1 VDDLDEANQHRMTV
15 EGSRRLVAQEYAD
28 DPDSPVVGA
37 ESYHRI
43 EVDGECQRLESAGRV
58 GGRKTAGRV
67 VWWQTDSV
75 RGKDVVTDDPFWTLE
90 PGASGES
97 DISTH
102 VDDVLY
108 DADTR

>member
-1 VDDLDEANQHRMTV
+1 MAV
-15 EGSRRLVAQEYAD
+15 EGSRRRVAQEYAD

-37 ESYHRI
+37 KSYHGI
-43 EVDGECQRLESAGRV
+43 EVDGESRRLESAGRV
-58 GGRKTAGRV
+58 ESHKTAGRV

-75 RGKDVVTDDPFWTLE
+75 RGGDVVADDPFWTFE

-97 DISTH
+97 GVSEH

-108 DADTR
+108 GAGTR